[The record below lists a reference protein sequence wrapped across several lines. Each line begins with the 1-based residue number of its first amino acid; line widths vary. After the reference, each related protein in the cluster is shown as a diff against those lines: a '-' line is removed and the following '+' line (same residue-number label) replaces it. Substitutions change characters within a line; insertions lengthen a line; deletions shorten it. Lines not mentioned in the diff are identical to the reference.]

1 MTPRPEAKERE
12 INQSG
17 CTKRW
22 ELAGWCR
29 HVAEHMPLDSLPQCF
44 VHDETVATE
53 LR

>member
-1 MTPRPEAKERE
+1 MTPRPDAQERQINEA
-12 INQSG
+12 G
-17 CTKRW
+17 CMKRW

-29 HVAEHMPLDSLPQCF
+29 HEAEHMPLDSLPQRF